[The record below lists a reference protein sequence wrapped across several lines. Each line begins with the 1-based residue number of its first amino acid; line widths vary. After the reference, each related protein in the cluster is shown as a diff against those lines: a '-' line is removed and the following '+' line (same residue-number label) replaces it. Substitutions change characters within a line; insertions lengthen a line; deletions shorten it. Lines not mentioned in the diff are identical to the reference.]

1 MAIALDEPTLL
12 DNILYY
18 GLFVGALFQ
27 LICIFSVVF
36 IPQSENED
44 VSPYLPVNS
53 HKFSQ
58 KLGQNLTKEIF
69 SINNFKISTIITRLV
84 AFFKY

>member
-44 VSPYLPVNS
+44 VSSYLPV
-53 HKFSQ
+53 KFSQ
-58 KLGQNLTKEIF
+58 KLSQKRFFFSQN
-69 SINNFKISTIITRLV
+69 
-84 AFFKY
+84 